1 MKVNVQVKSEQLTK
15 EDLRLLL
22 QAIRDCEQKN
32 FKDKEIFI
40 GAEAPELTSD
50 EMGEILKSIK
60 PPFTYGPVIFKYV
73 ERPEGERRR

>member
-15 EDLRLLL
+15 EDLHQLL

-73 ERPEGERRR
+73 ERPEGER

>member
-1 MKVNVQVKSEQLTK
+1 MKVNVQVKSEQLKK

-40 GAEAPELTSD
+40 GAEVPDLTAD

-73 ERPEGERRR
+73 EPSERER

>member
-40 GAEAPELTSD
+40 GVEVPDLTVD
-50 EMGEILKSIK
+50 EMGEIIKSIK
-60 PPFTYGPVIFKYV
+60 PPYNYGPVIFNHI
-73 ERPEGERRR
+73 EEGI

>member
-1 MKVNVQVKSEQLTK
+1 MKVNVQVKSEQLNK
-15 EDLRLLL
+15 EDLRFLL

-40 GAEAPELTSD
+40 GAEAPDLTTD
-50 EMGEILKSIK
+50 EMGEILKSII

-73 ERPEGERRR
+73 EHPEGELK